1 MSVKTCTCVQL
12 NEYSLC
18 LYRLFSC
25 ADIILNFRTTFVSQ
39 SGQVVYEP
47 RAICIHYATTWFFV
61 DLVAALPFD
70 LLYAFNITVVSTA
83 AVCDYWHEQDIF
95 WLIRKISRDLS
106 FSLLALLP
114 FSTSDLLGPPAE
126 DSSSA
131 APPPSP
137 SEAGPLLPVQ
147 RHGTDLTNVCVC
159 PAGTLDGLYLV
170 HDWTQGDWDQ
180 RELGHRWVS
189 TQALLKCEGR
199 VWCLIQRGCENNI

>member
-1 MSVKTCTCVQL
+1 MSIHWVCTISFHVQTLSWTFAPPSWASQVRWCMSPAPFAFTMPPPGSLWTWWPLCPLTCCMPSTSQWWVPL
-12 NEYSLC
+12 LITNMS
-18 LYRLFSC
+18 RTFS
-25 ADIILNFRTTFVSQ
+25 DW
-39 SGQVVYEP
+39 
-47 RAICIHYATTWFFV
+47 YAR
-61 DLVAALPFD
+61 
-70 LLYAFNITVVSTA
+70 S
-83 AVCDYWHEQDIF
+83 
-95 WLIRKISRDLS
+95 SRDLS